1 LPPYIAGP
9 VGPPGLLAG
18 HLGSTL
24 LSGRFVIVILACGLL
39 LICVLAVPVL
49 TDVFLSFA
57 SAQGAKIARGT
68 FLLGLCILLLGLVI
82 QVELVEIVGG
92 ALMGVV
98 ILGVILENY
107 LAADPAAGL
116 RWSSRR

>member
-1 LPPYIAGP
+1 LPLYLAGS
-9 VGPPGLLAG
+9 VRASGLLAG
-18 HLGSTL
+18 RPGVSL
-24 LSGRFVIVILACGLL
+24 LSGRFVIVILAVGLL
-39 LICVLAVPVL
+39 FACVLAVPVL

-57 SAQGAKIARGT
+57 SAQGAKVARSA
-68 FLLGLCILLLGLVI
+68 FLLGLCILLLGLAI
-82 QVELVEIVGG
+82 QVEVVDIVGG

-116 RWSSRR
+116 EW